1 MEFPVPPT
9 DPLTTVVSTKGQV
22 ILPKAIRNALAWG
35 PGTRLEVEETDAGVL
50 LRRVALFAPTEMADV
65 FGSLKTDGR
74 ARTLE
79 EMDAAVVAEARR
91 RHAGD

>member
-1 MEFPVPPT
+1 MPPA

-22 ILPKAIRNALAWG
+22 VLPKRIRTTRAWG
-35 PGTRLEVEETDAGVL
+35 PGTRLQVEETADGVL
-50 LRRVALFAPTEMADV
+50 LRRGAFFAPTEMADV

-74 ARTLE
+74 VRTLE
-79 EMDAAVVAEARR
+79 EMDAAVAAEARR